1 MSRLAHSAHGCWQPN
16 DAPKTKVL
24 AVKGYGADVTQVPHE
39 ERSSTV
45 QRLIAEHGMTLV
57 HPSNDPGAV
66 PLPMCVWLLHP
77 AHTLTPGCRRDERP
91 GDHGARVFG
100 ASTGV
105 DGAHT

>member
-1 MSRLAHSAHGCWQPN
+1 MLSRLAHSAHGCWQPN

-66 PLPMCVWLLHP
+66 PLPMCVVAASSSHP
-77 AHTLTPGCRRDERP
+77 HPRLQT
-91 GDHGARVFG
+91 
-100 ASTGV
+100 
-105 DGAHT
+105 